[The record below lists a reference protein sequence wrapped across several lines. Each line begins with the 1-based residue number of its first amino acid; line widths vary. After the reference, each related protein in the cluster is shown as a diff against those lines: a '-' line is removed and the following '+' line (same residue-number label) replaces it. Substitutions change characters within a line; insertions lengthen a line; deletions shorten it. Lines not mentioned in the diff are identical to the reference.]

1 MDDRKHIQRAY
12 DDIAETYAG
21 KRSADENELERL
33 ERLLG
38 RYPESARILDVGCGQ
53 GAPILTRIARTA
65 EAIGVDFSRRQLE
78 LATENAPTAALLQ
91 GDMTALPVRDAS
103 FDAVTAFH
111 SLIHVPLD
119 HHQRV
124 LDEFARVLRPVG
136 YLLFTEGTEAWQGEN
151 TDWLDSG
158 VEMQWEIAGPTATER
173 QLRAAGF
180 SVLDRWTVESGLTDD
195 EAMFTLFLARLAT
208 DST

>member
-1 MDDRKHIQRAY
+1 MDDWKHIQRAY

-53 GAPILTRIARTA
+53 GAPILTRIARAA
-65 EAIGVDFSRRQLE
+65 EAIGVDFSRGQLE
-78 LATENAPTAALLQ
+78 LATDNAPTAALLQ
-91 GDMTALPVRDAS
+91 GDMTALPVRDEA

-124 LDEFARVLRPVG
+124 LEEFARILRPDG
-136 YLLFTEGTEAWQGEN
+136 HLLLTEGSGAWQGAN
-151 TDWLDSG
+151 PDWLDSG
-158 VEMQWEIAGPTATER
+158 VEMQWEIAGPDATKE

-180 SVLDRWTVESGLTDD
+180 SVLDRWTIDDGLDD
-195 EAMFTLFLARLAT
+195 DDATFTLFFARC
-208 DST
+208 

>member
-1 MDDRKHIQRAY
+1 MDDRKHVQRAY
-12 DDIAETYAG
+12 DEITESYAEYRTAG
-21 KRSADENELERL
+21 GNERERL
-33 ERLLG
+33 EGFLDRLS
-38 RYPESARILDVGCGQ
+38 ETARVLDAGCGH
-53 GAPILTRIARTA
+53 GAPILARLASET
-65 EAIGVDFSRRQLE
+65 EAIGVEFSRGQVE
-78 LATENAPTAALLQ
+78 SATENAPTASLLQ
-91 GDMTALPVRDAS
+91 GDMISLPVRDGTV
-103 FDAVTAFH
+103 DAVTAFH

-124 LDEFARVLRPVG
+124 LDEFARVLRPAG

-151 TDWLDSG
+151 PDWLDSG

-180 SVLDRWTVESGLTDD
+180 SVLDKWTVESGLTDD

>member
-1 MDDRKHIQRAY
+1 MSGRKHIQRAY

-65 EAIGVDFSRRQLE
+65 EAVGVDFSREQLE

-91 GDMTALPVRDAS
+91 GDMTALPVRDRT

-111 SLIHVPLD
+111 SLIHVPLE
-119 HHQRV
+119 HHQSV
-124 LDEFARVLRPVG
+124 LEEFARILKPEG
-136 YLLFTEGTEAWQGEN
+136 HLLLTEGTEAWQGEN

-158 VEMQWEIAGPTATER
+158 VEMQWEIAGPNTTER

-180 SVLDRWTVESGLTDD
+180 SVLDRWTIDDGLEDD
-195 EAMFTLFLARLAT
+195 DATFTLFLGRC
-208 DST
+208 

>member
-21 KRSADENELERL
+21 KRSADKNELERL

-65 EAIGVDFSRRQLE
+65 EAIGVDFSRGQLE
-78 LATENAPTAALLQ
+78 LATDNAPTAALLQ
-91 GDMTALPVRDAS
+91 GDMTALPVRDEV

-124 LDEFARVLRPVG
+124 LEEFARILQPEG
-136 YLLFTEGTEAWQGEN
+136 HLLLTEGCEAWQGAN
-151 TDWLDSG
+151 PDWLDSG
-158 VEMQWEIAGPTATER
+158 VEMQWEIAGPNTTER

-180 SVLDRWTVESGLTDD
+180 SVLDRWTVDDGLEDD
-195 EAMFTLFLARLAT
+195 DATFTLFLGRC
-208 DST
+208 